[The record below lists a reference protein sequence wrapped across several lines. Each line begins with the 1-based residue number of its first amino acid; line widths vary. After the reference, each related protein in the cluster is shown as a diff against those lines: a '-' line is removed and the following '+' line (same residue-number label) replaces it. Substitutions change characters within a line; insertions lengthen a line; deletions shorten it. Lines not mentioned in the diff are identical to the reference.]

1 MSAVAIPKLSVEEYL
16 AIDRAA
22 ELKSDYHDGLLFPVC
37 SASWVHGRLCAEM
50 ARQMTVRL
58 SGGPCGAVVSPVRV
72 RVSQTKYVYPD
83 LLVVCGKPALTDEQ
97 ADTVTNPKVI
107 VEVLSSST
115 GDYDYGAKFSLYRE
129 LPSLEEYILVAQE
142 TPRIEVFSRTA
153 DRQWLLST
161 YDGLGATLP
170 VSSLH
175 IAIPLA
181 EIYSG
186 IS

>member
-1 MSAVAIPKLSVEEYL
+1 M
-16 AIDRAA
+16 
-22 ELKSDYHDGLLFPVC
+22 
-37 SASWVHGRLCAEM
+37 
-50 ARQMTVRL
+50 
-58 SGGPCGAVVSPVRV
+58 
-72 RVSQTKYVYPD
+72 D
-83 LLVVCGKPALTDEQ
+83 LQLDGKPALTDEH

-107 VEVLSSST
+107 VEVLSPST
-115 GDYDYGAKFSLYRE
+115 SDYDYGAKFSLYRE

>member
-22 ELKSDYHDGLLFPVC
+22 ELKSDFHDGVVFPI
-37 SASWVHGRLCAEM
+37 SAVSVAHARLTVILGR
-50 ARQMTVRL
+50 RL
-58 SGGPCGAVVSPVRV
+58 DERLDGGPCTAMGPVRV

-129 LPSLEEYILVAQE
+129 LPSLEEYILVSQE
-142 TPRIEVFSRTA
+142 TPRIEVFSRKA

>member
-1 MSAVAIPKLSVEEYL
+1 MSALAIPKLSVEEYL

-22 ELKSDYHDGLLFPVC
+22 ELKSDYHDGLLFPIC
-37 SASWVHGRLCAEM
+37 AASWVHGRLCAEM

-107 VEVLSSST
+107 VEVLSPST
-115 GDYDYGAKFSLYRE
+115 TDYDYGTKFGLCRE
-129 LPSLEEYILVAQE
+129 LPSFEEYVLVSQDRQ
-142 TPRIEVFSRTA
+142 RIEVYRRTA
-153 DRQWLLST
+153 NQQWLLSR
-161 YDGLGATLP
+161 YEGPDAVLP
-170 VSSLH
+170 VDSLSL
-175 IAIPLA
+175 AIPLA
-181 EIYSG
+181 EIYAG
-186 IS
+186 VL